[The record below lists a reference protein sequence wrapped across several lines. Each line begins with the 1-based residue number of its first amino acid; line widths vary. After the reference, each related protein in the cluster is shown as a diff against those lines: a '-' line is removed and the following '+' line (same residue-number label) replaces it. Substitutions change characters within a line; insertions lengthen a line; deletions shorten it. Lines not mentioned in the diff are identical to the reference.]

1 MRPRSER
8 LAPADEANLVLDH
21 AGQVNVFLVAGTLSP
36 GGFVDAHGRADVAAL
51 RAALHDRTAALPA
64 LRKVLAIEG
73 RHHVWRES
81 EPDLTLHVRETAR
94 VAGIEGLES
103 LCARLMTV
111 PLDMRRP
118 LWEMLIVPGAGP
130 AGPAVVL
137 RIHHAIA
144 DGMAAIAIVHQLFD
158 ASTPGAPVA
167 PARRPPSRR
176 RLRAR
181 LGYGLHRIRATLFGR
196 EVGETVLLG
205 DRSDNRGVLFLD
217 ADLSALETRTRR
229 QGATI
234 NDGLLAAVAAG
245 YRAAL
250 TAAGEQIPQQLPV
263 SIPVALDR
271 RGSAG
276 NQVGVM
282 LARLPLG
289 VSDPDERLALIAAQT
304 RAEKG
309 VARDQGTLEFMR
321 GPIGARVMDRL
332 ARGQHLVGGFV
343 TNVRGPTARQRLAG
357 APIDRIWPVA
367 VIAANVRLGVA
378 ALSVGGRLCCGIHF
392 DEANVPGAEFARA
405 MREEL
410 NRLVSASGRVTNLDS

>member
-21 AGQVNVFLVAGTLSP
+21 SGQINVFLVAGTLSP
-36 GGFVDAHGRADVAAL
+36 GGFVGADGRADLAAL
-51 RAALHDRTAALPA
+51 RAALRNRIAALPA
-64 LRKVLAIEG
+64 LTKVVAREG

-81 EPDLTLHVRETAR
+81 EADLDLHVRETAR
-94 VAGIEGLES
+94 VAGIEGLEAF
-103 LCARLMTV
+103 CARLMTV

-130 AGPAVVL
+130 AGPAVIL
-137 RIHHAIA
+137 RVHHAIA
-144 DGMAAIAIVHQLFD
+144 DGMAAIAIVNQLFD
-158 ASTPGAPVA
+158 ASTPWAPVRT
-167 PARRPPSRR
+167 PQPPGRRRP
-176 RLRAR
+176 LAR
-181 LGYGLHRIRATLFGR
+181 LGYGLRRIRATFVGH
-196 EVGETVLLG
+196 EVGETALLG
-205 DRSDNRGVLFLD
+205 DRSDSRGVLFLD

-250 TAAGEQIPQQLPV
+250 SAAGERIPERFPV

-271 RGSAG
+271 RGPAG

-289 VSDPDERLALIAAQT
+289 LVDPDERLGVIAAQT
-304 RAEKG
+304 RAEKLI
-309 VARDQGTLEFMR
+309 ARDQGTLEFMR

-332 ARGQHLVGGFV
+332 ARGQHVVGGFV
-343 TNVRGPTARQRLAG
+343 TNLRGPDGRQSVAG

-410 NRLVSASGRVTNLDS
+410 DRLVSASDRVTNLDS